1 MGDQRV
7 STDHGTGTEPMRD
20 LLAERVLPRFGG
32 DHGDDVGL
40 DALDDGAV
48 LPAGDRS
55 VVMTTD
61 SHVVDPLEFPG
72 GDIGRLAV
80 AGTVNDL
87 AMMGATSDVALT
99 SSLIV
104 EDGFEM
110 ERLDDFLAS
119 MAATC
124 EQANCRIVTGDTKVM
139 GGGDVDG
146 LVINTAGVGVIP
158 SGTHVSDATLEP
170 GHSIGVSGTIG
181 DHGIALL
188 AAREDIG
195 FEESLKSDVA
205 PITHL
210 VEAAREA
217 GTVAAMKDPTRG
229 GLSTV
234 LNEMARKGGVGIE
247 IDERA
252 IPVAD
257 GVVGASEVLGIDPF
271 DVANEGKFV
280 FAAPPE
286 HADAIVAA
294 IGDLPYGADATL
306 VGKVVDE
313 HVGDVVLDT
322 GVGRRFMTEPVSEPL
337 PRIC

>member
-1 MGDQRV
+1 MTDEFV

-20 LLAERVLPRFGG
+20 LLADVVLPRFGG
-32 DHGDDVGL
+32 DHGDAVGL

-55 VVMTTD
+55 VVLTTD

-87 AMMGATSDVALT
+87 AMMGATDDVALT
-99 SSLIV
+99 SALIV
-104 EDGFEM
+104 EDGFPM
-110 ERLDDFLAS
+110 DRLDRIVES
-119 MAATC
+119 MATTC
-124 EQANCRIVTGDTKVM
+124 EEAGCRIVAGDTKVM

-146 LVINTAGVGVIP
+146 LVVNTAGVGIIP
-158 SGTHVSDATLEP
+158 PGTHVSDATLEP
-170 GHSIGVSGTIG
+170 GQKIGVSGTIG

-188 AAREDIG
+188 AAREGIG
-195 FEESLKSDVA
+195 FEDPLESDVA
-205 PITHL
+205 PVDHL
-210 VEAAREA
+210 VDAAREA
-217 GTVAAMKDPTRG
+217 GSIAAMKDPTRG

-234 LNEMARKGGVGIE
+234 LNEMARKASVGIE
-247 IDERA
+247 VDERS

-257 GVVGASEVLGIDPF
+257 GVEGASEVLGIDPF

-280 FAAPPE
+280 FAAPP
-286 HADAIVAA
+286 ADAEAIVAA
-294 IGDLPYGADATL
+294 LRERPGGTDATL
-306 VGKVVDE
+306 IGEVHADNPGE
-313 HVGDVVLDT
+313 VVLDT
-322 GVGRRFMTEPVSEPL
+322 GVGRRFMTEPIAEPL